1 MLPDEFCKTRL
12 NNAQFVT
19 VHVGLLLCRSTYD
32 RLQVSEIYRK

>member
-19 VHVGLLLCRSTYD
+19 VNVCPLSSRVYL
-32 RLQVSEIYRK
+32 

>member
-19 VHVGLLLCRSTYD
+19 VHVCLLLCRSTYD
-32 RLQVSEIYRK
+32 RLLILAVYHE

>member
-19 VHVGLLLCRSTYD
+19 VHVCLPFASLFTVD
-32 RLQVSEIYRK
+32 F

>member
-19 VHVGLLLCRSTYD
+19 VNVCLLSLLVY
-32 RLQVSEIYRK
+32 L

>member
-32 RLQVSEIYRK
+32 RLLMLEVYHK